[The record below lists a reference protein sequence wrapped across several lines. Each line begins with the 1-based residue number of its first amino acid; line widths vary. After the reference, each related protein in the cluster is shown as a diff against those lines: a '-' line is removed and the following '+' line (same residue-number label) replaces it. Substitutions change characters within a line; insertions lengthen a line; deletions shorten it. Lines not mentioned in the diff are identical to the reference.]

1 MFCVIIKTT
10 KWNVIRSKYSF
21 RLLTRADIKKI
32 KKGSKDP
39 VSFSEK
45 EKEDKRSFLKLA
57 GLVGLGL
64 AATQLLPKKAE
75 ALVFGGT
82 PSATTVG
89 IKNSSN
95 SQINPATEETVSELQ
110 IGLKVQKKS
119 VLLNVTDAVHAP
131 TSGKKIRIYNMK
143 FSLSAD
149 LTSISFRFTS
159 GGTDFEK
166 YLVPKAGGL
175 YGANNQPNYY
185 EGGVDESL
193 YCVISGTGTV
203 QINLDYLEV

>member
-1 MFCVIIKTT
+1 MIK
-10 KWNVIRSKYSF
+10 NKYSF
-21 RLLTRADIKKI
+21 RLLTKAEIRNIKKS
-32 KKGSKDP
+32 KKDDSLLL
-39 VSFSEK
+39 SLNNQ
-45 EKEDKRSFLKLA
+45 EKEDKRAFLKLA

-119 VLLNVTDAVHAP
+119 VLLNATDVVHTP

-193 YCVISGTGTV
+193 YWPEMRVIP
-203 QINLDYLEV
+203 DR